1 MYKYCNEILKH
12 RLLASGLEPSI
23 NWYPAR
29 CSRPLSQPAL
39 MSKNEKSI
47 LIYYTESYHQSLLKL
62 QSKTVIP
69 TYKNFVHKRF

>member
-1 MYKYCNEILKH
+1 MYRYCNEILKH
-12 RLLASGLEPSI
+12 NLPPSGLEPSI
-23 NWYPAR
+23 NWIPAR
-29 CSRPLSQPAL
+29 RFRPLSQPTL
-39 MSKNEKSI
+39 KSIIEKSI